1 MSSAASAQQFV
12 TKLMTSSQNRALAM
26 EADTIRGLLGFAR
39 QLQPGDPKH
48 VEYRGKIGHILFFR
62 VQNLISAATMF
73 DPIFLSAAVEIT
85 TVCKN
90 KQWVGIPNWQDIRED
105 DPRIEKHPLI
115 NKTWYVHPNQ
125 QMLQAFPEGAILVA
139 EPPAATAD
147 DIPLLT
153 DNASVASGAIDKRQ
167 LRVFGPK
174 SQAHAKENADEDGAL
189 PTDQSRGRSNHRVS
203 KKRGINESESRTPLA
218 GAMRGGSYKRICA
231 DTRSNT
237 VNKMGEGASKGVIYV
252 QHPEAKT
259 KTPTGLSLKAA
270 GSSANPLTA
279 RSGAVSVAGPCPR
292 CVREG
297 KTCMRARG
305 KTGLLLVCTACK
317 RLKKKCELDVN
328 QPTRQRRKSGVQG
341 SPHPRLSERI
351 KARKMKMSIRRMGTS
366 VVQRRPPRVVMS
378 YVSVPQ
384 LPIPAPESTI
394 VQLRSV
400 KRKMSS
406 MEGVI
411 DLLHR
416 EMETLRTILD
426 TAN

>member
-1 MSSAASAQQFV
+1 MMSSATSAQQFI
-12 TKLMTSSQNRALAM
+12 TQLMTSPQNRALAM

-48 VEYRGKIGHILFFR
+48 VEYRGKIGHILFVR
-62 VQNLISAATMF
+62 VQTLIPAATMF

-90 KQWVGIPNWQDIRED
+90 KQWVGIPNWQNIRED

-115 NKTWYVHPNQ
+115 QKTWYIHPDHQ
-125 QMLQAFPEGAILVA
+125 ILQALPEGALLIA
-139 EPPAATAD
+139 DPPATSAD
-147 DIPLLT
+147 DVHSLIVNT
-153 DNASVASGAIDKRQ
+153 SVASSASGERR

-174 SQAHAKENADEDGAL
+174 SQAHAKENAEEEAL
-189 PTDQSRGRSNHRVS
+189 PTDHTRGRSSHRGS
-203 KKRGINESESRTPLA
+203 KKRDISESGSRPPLA
-218 GAMRGGSYKRICA
+218 GAMGGGSHKRVRA
-231 DTRSNT
+231 DTVSNT
-237 VNKMGEGASKGVIYV
+237 VNKMGKGVSKGVIYV

-259 KTPTGLSLKAA
+259 KTPAASSLKVVD
-270 GSSANPLTA
+270 SSANPLA
-279 RSGAVSVAGPCPR
+279 ERSGAVSAAGPCPR
-292 CVREG
+292 CAREG

-317 RLKKKCELDVN
+317 QLKKRCELGVN
-328 QPTRQRRKSGVQG
+328 KPGRQRGKPGVRG
-341 SPHPRLSERI
+341 GLHFRSSERV
-351 KARKMKMSIRRMGTS
+351 KARKMSTRRMGTS

-384 LPIPAPESTI
+384 LPTPAPESPA
-394 VQLRSV
+394 VNLRSV

-416 EMETLRTILD
+416 EMETLRTIID
-426 TAN
+426 ASS

>member
-1 MSSAASAQQFV
+1 MSPATSAQQFIM
-12 TKLMTSSQNRALAM
+12 KLMTSSQNRALAM

-48 VEYRGKIGHILFFR
+48 VEYREKIGHILFFR
-62 VQNLISAATMF
+62 VQNLVSAATMF
-73 DPIFLSAAVEIT
+73 DPIFLSAAVEMT
-85 TVCKN
+85 TVCEN
-90 KQWVGIPNWQDIRED
+90 KQWVGIPNWQEIRED

-115 NKTWYVHPNQ
+115 NRTWYVHPNQ
-125 QMLQAFPEGAILVA
+125 QTLQAFSEGPLLLA
-139 EPPAATAD
+139 EPPTATAD

-153 DNASVASGAIDKRQ
+153 DNTSVVSGAISKRQ

-174 SQAHAKENADEDGAL
+174 SQAHAKENAEEEGVL
-189 PTDQSRGRSNHRVS
+189 PIDQSRGQSNHRGS
-203 KKRGINESESRTPLA
+203 KKRGISESESQTPLA
-218 GAMRGGSYKRICA
+218 GATGGASHKRICA

-237 VNKMGEGASKGVIYV
+237 VNQMGEGVSKGVIYV
-252 QHPEAKT
+252 QHPGAKT
-259 KTPTGLSLKAA
+259 KTSTGLSLKAA
-270 GSSANPLTA
+270 GSSANLLTA
-279 RSGAVSVAGPCPR
+279 RPGAVSLAGPCPR

-297 KTCMRARG
+297 TTCMRARG

-317 RLKKKCELDVN
+317 QLKKKCELDVN
-328 QPTRQRRKSGVQG
+328 QPTRQRGKLGVRGGPQ
-341 SPHPRLSERI
+341 PRSSERV
-351 KARKMKMSIRRMGTS
+351 KARKMSTRRMGTS

-384 LPIPAPESTI
+384 LPISAPESTT
-394 VQLRSV
+394 VKLRSM

-416 EMETLRTILD
+416 EMETLRTIID
-426 TAN
+426 ASS